1 MAILERDQV
10 RYLLMTLEGEA
21 RRLARLADAADE
33 EASAQPDE
41 ERRQIIWA
49 QGARYRQNLRMA
61 RSTHAAI
68 KAAGRWR
75 DADDD

>member
-10 RYLLMTLEGEA
+10 RFLLIMLEGEIK
-21 RRLARLADAADE
+21 RLTRLADAADE
-33 EASAQPDE
+33 EAQGQPDE
-41 ERRQIIWA
+41 ERRQAIWA
-49 QGARYRQNLRMA
+49 QGAKYRQHLRMA

-75 DADDD
+75 DADG

>member
-10 RYLLMTLEGEA
+10 RFLLSMLEGEIK
-21 RRLARLADAADE
+21 RLTRLADAADE
-33 EASAQPDE
+33 EAQGQPDE
-41 ERRQIIWA
+41 ERRQAIWA
-49 QGARYRQNLRMA
+49 QGARYRQHLRMA

-75 DADDD
+75 DADG

>member
-10 RYLLMTLEGEA
+10 RFLLIMLEGEIK
-21 RRLARLADAADE
+21 RLTRLADAADE
-33 EASAQPDE
+33 EAQGQPDE
-41 ERRQIIWA
+41 ERRQAIWA
-49 QGARYRQNLRMA
+49 QGARYRQHLRMA

-75 DADDD
+75 DADG